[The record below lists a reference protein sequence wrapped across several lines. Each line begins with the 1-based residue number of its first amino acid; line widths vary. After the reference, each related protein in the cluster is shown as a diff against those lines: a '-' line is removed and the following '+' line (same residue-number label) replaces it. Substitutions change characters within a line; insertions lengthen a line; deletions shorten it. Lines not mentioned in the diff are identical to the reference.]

1 LSFLPFHVF
10 SFIKSH
16 CRVFIANDEWPP
28 IHLISVGWIISFWA
42 MLESYHK
49 SQRKPKTVF
58 EFKDA
63 PQLTR
68 SALREKAMDAGVK
81 DYGR

>member
-1 LSFLPFHVF
+1 
-10 SFIKSH
+10 
-16 CRVFIANDEWPP
+16 
-28 IHLISVGWIISFWA
+28 

-81 DYGR
+81 DYGRWLHACVSANVDILDILCGNSYYIY